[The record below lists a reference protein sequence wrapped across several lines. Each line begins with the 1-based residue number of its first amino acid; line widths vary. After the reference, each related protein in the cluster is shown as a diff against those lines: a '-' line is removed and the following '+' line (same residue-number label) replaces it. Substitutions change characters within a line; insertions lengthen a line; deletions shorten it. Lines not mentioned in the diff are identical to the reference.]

1 MAMTHFEGIMTAL
14 VTPLTAENTVDVPK
28 LEKLIDFQLE
38 NGVRGLLIL
47 GGTGEYTA
55 LTMEVR
61 EQAVRET
68 VRYTAGRVPV
78 VAGVLEPGI
87 GESIKFAKL
96 CKAAGA
102 DGLLVLA
109 PFYVHPTQEGIIDFY
124 RALDQAV
131 DMPLLV
137 YNIPYRTY
145 VNVLPETVEKMCE
158 LMPNIIGMKECSP
171 SFGQAV
177 ELIHRVGDKIS
188 VLSGEEFLMSGEILM
203 GAKGAVMA
211 SANLIPDVWVQLYEL
226 AAARKTEELS
236 ALLKTYYPLIKLLF
250 KEINPGPLKYAM
262 KRIGLDMGFLSIPL
276 REPSDGL
283 KAELDAEMKKLGLL
297 K

>member
-1 MAMTHFEGIMTAL
+1 MELKNFEGIMTAL
-14 VTPLTAENTVDVPK
+14 VTPLTKDNTVDVPK

-38 NGVRGLLIL
+38 NGVKGLLIL

-68 VRYTAGRVPV
+68 VRYTNGRVPV

-87 GESIKFAKL
+87 GECIKFSKT

-102 DGLLVLA
+102 DALLVLA
-109 PFYVHPTQEGIIDFY
+109 PFYVHPTQEGIVDFF
-124 RALDQAV
+124 RAVDRAV

-145 VNVLPETVEKMCE
+145 VNVLPETVEKMVAE
-158 LMPNIIGMKECSP
+158 IPNIVGMKECSP

-177 ELIHRVGDKIS
+177 ELLHRVGDRIC

-203 GAKGAVMA
+203 GAKGAIMA
-211 SANLIPDVWVQLYEL
+211 SANLIPDVWVHLYEL
-226 AAARKTEELS
+226 AAARNTQELS
-236 ALLKTYYPLIKLLF
+236 ALLKKYYPLIKLLF
-250 KEINPGPLKYAM
+250 REINPGPLKYAM
-262 KRIGLDMGFLSIPL
+262 SRIGLDMGQLSIPL
-276 REPSDGL
+276 REPSDEL
-283 KAELDAEMKKLGLL
+283 KMELDAEMKKLGLL

>member
-1 MAMTHFEGIMTAL
+1 MRMKSFEGIMTAL
-14 VTPLTAENTVDVPK
+14 LTPLTAENRVDTAK

-38 NGVRGLLIL
+38 HGVKGLLVL

-55 LTMEVR
+55 LTMEAR
-61 EQAVRET
+61 EEAVRET
-68 VRYTAGRVPV
+68 VRYTNGRVPV

-87 GESIKFAKL
+87 GEAVKFAKL
-96 CKAAGA
+96 CKQAGA
-102 DGLLVLA
+102 DALLVLA
-109 PFYVHPTQEGIIDFY
+109 PFYVHPTQEGIIDFF
-124 RALDQAV
+124 RTVDRAV

-145 VNVLPETVEKMCE
+145 VNVLPETVEKMVE
-158 LMPNIIGMKECSP
+158 EMPNIIGMKECSP

-177 ELIHRVGDKIS
+177 ELIQRVGDRIS

-211 SANLIPDVWVQLYEL
+211 TANLIPDVWVKLYEY
-226 AAARKTEELS
+226 AARGELQKLRD
-236 ALLKTYYPLIKLLF
+236 LLKRYYHLIQLLF

-262 KRIGLDMGFLSIPL
+262 GQIGLDMGRLSIPL
-276 REPSDGL
+276 REPSAGL
-283 KAELDAEMKKLGLL
+283 QEELDQEMKKLGLL
-297 K
+297 S

>member
-1 MAMTHFEGIMTAL
+1 MSMTHFEGIMTAL
-14 VTPLTAENTVDVPK
+14 LTPLTRENTVDVPK

-38 NGVRGLLIL
+38 NGVKGLLVL

-55 LTMEVR
+55 LTMEAR
-61 EQAVRET
+61 EQAVRAT
-68 VRYTAGRVPV
+68 VRHANGRVPV

-87 GESIKFAKL
+87 GESIKFAKA

-102 DGLLVLA
+102 DALLLLA
-109 PFYVHPTQEGIIDFY
+109 PFYVHPTQEGIIDFF
-124 RALDQAV
+124 RAVDQAV

-145 VNVLPETVEKMCE
+145 VNVLPETVEKMAAQ
-158 LMPNIIGMKECSP
+158 MPNIIGMKECSP

-177 ELIHRVGDKIS
+177 ELLQRVGDQIS
-188 VLSGEEFLMSGEILM
+188 VLSGEEFLMTGEVLM
-203 GAKGAVMA
+203 GAKGGVMA
-211 SANLIPDVWVQLYEL
+211 TANLIPNVWVKLYEL
-226 AAARKTEELS
+226 AEAGERKELT
-236 ALLKTYYPLIKLLF
+236 ALLKRYYPLLKLLF
-250 KEINPGPLKYAM
+250 QEINPGPLKYAM
-262 KRIGLDMGFLSIPL
+262 GRIGLDMGSVSIPL
-276 REPSDGL
+276 REPTEGL

>member
-1 MAMTHFEGIMTAL
+1 MAMTCFEGIMTAL
-14 VTPLTAENTVDVPK
+14 LTPLTAENTVDVPK
-28 LEKLIDFQLE
+28 LKKLIDFQLE
-38 NGVRGLLIL
+38 NGVKGLLIL

-68 VRYTAGRVPV
+68 IRYTNGRVPV

-87 GESIKFAKL
+87 GESIKFAKI

-102 DGLLVLA
+102 DALLLLA
-109 PFYVHPTQEGIIDFY
+109 PFYVHPTQDGIIDFFC
-124 RALDQAV
+124 AV
-131 DMPLLV
+131 DRAVNMPLLV
-137 YNIPYRTY
+137 YNIPYRTC

-158 LMPNIIGMKECSP
+158 LIPNIIGMKECSP

-177 ELIHRVGDKIS
+177 ELIQKVGSKIS
-188 VLSGEEFLMSGEILM
+188 VLSGEEFLMSGEVLM
-203 GAKGAVMA
+203 GAKGAIMA
-211 SANLIPDVWVQLYEL
+211 TANLIPDVWVRLYDL
-226 AAARKTEELS
+226 AAAHKIAELS
-236 ALLKTYYPLIKLLF
+236 DLLKTYYPLIKLLF

-262 KRIGLDMGFLSIPL
+262 SRIGLDMGQISIPL
-276 REPSDGL
+276 REPSDEL
-283 KAELDAEMKKLGLL
+283 KVELDAEMKKLGLI

>member
-1 MAMTHFEGIMTAL
+1 MKLNHFEGIMTAL
-14 VTPLTAENTVDVPK
+14 VTPLTEENTVDVPK

-38 NGVRGLLIL
+38 NGVKGLLIL

-68 VRYTAGRVPV
+68 VRYTNGRVPV

-87 GESIKFAKL
+87 GECVKFCKA

-109 PFYVHPTQEGIIDFY
+109 PFYVHPTQEGIIDFF
-124 RALDQAV
+124 RAVDRAV

-137 YNIPYRTY
+137 YNIPYRTN
-145 VNVLPETVEKMCE
+145 VNVLPETVEKMVAE
-158 LMPNIIGMKECSP
+158 MPNIVGMKECSP

-177 ELIHRVGDKIS
+177 ELIHRVGDQIC

-203 GAKGAVMA
+203 GARGAIMA
-211 SANLIPDVWVQLYEL
+211 SANLVPDVWVRLYEL
-226 AAARKTEELS
+226 AAARNTQELS
-236 ALLKTYYPLIKLLF
+236 ALLKQYYPLIKLLF

-262 KRIGLDMGFLSIPL
+262 GRIGLDMGPVSIPL
-276 REPSDGL
+276 REPSDAL
-283 KAELDAEMKKLGLL
+283 KEELDAEMKKLGLL